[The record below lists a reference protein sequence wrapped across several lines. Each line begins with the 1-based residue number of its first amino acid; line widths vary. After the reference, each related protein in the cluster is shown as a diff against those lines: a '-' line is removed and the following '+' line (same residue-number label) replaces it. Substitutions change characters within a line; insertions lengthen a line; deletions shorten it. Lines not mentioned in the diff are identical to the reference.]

1 MFNFFGFGENIGIDL
16 GTATVLVYIKDRGI
30 VIREPSVVAIDKDTN
45 TILAVGEDA
54 RRMLGRT
61 PGNIVAIRPL
71 REGVISDYD
80 MTERMLKYFIEKAT
94 GKRSFVKPAIAV
106 CVPSSVTEVEKRA
119 VEDATRQAGA
129 RQVYIIEEPI
139 AAAIG
144 SGIDISRACGSMVV
158 DIGGGTTDIAV
169 ISLGGTVVS
178 TSIKIAGD
186 NFDDAIVKYMRKKH
200 NILIGERTAEALKIN
215 IGTAYE
221 RTMSASME
229 VRGRNLIT
237 GLPKNIT
244 VTSEEMHEAL
254 YEQVNAVVDAVHS
267 VLEKTP
273 PELAADIADRGIVM
287 TGGGSLLYGLD
298 KLIKVKTGITAMV
311 AEDSVSC
318 VAIGTGE
325 YIDYLTGGSKGA
337 KKRRRRRKKS
347 SSARRSNRGERQDKT
362 ERLITNGNDKAE
374 EVYIDR
380 EYSTDYKSGYTGEYD
395 DK

>member
-1 MFNFFGFGENIGIDL
+1 MKKTNVQRLVTAALFAALICIATMVFAIPLPGGGFANLGDCFVITGGILL
-16 GTATVLVYIKDRGI
+16 GSPLGVL
-30 VIREPSVVAIDKDTN
+30 
-45 TILAVGEDA
+45 
-54 RRMLGRT
+54 
-61 PGNIVAIRPL
+61 
-71 REGVISDYD
+71 
-80 MTERMLKYFIEKAT
+80 
-94 GKRSFVKPAIAV
+94 
-106 CVPSSVTEVEKRA
+106 
-119 VEDATRQAGA
+119 
-129 RQVYIIEEPI
+129 

-273 PELAADIADRGIVM
+273 PELAADISDRGIVM

-325 YIDYLTGGSKGA
+325 YIDYLTGGSKGT

-347 SSARRSNRGERQDKT
+347 SSARRSDRGERQEKT
-362 ERLITNGNDKAE
+362 ERLITNGSNKAE
-374 EVYIDR
+374 EVYIDS
-380 EYSTDYKSGYTGEYD
+380 EYGTDYESGYTGEYD